1 MKIIVLVIML
11 VLIGYIFWQRWLL
24 KQQSYDLANLEK
36 ACAGYNSQI
45 QNMAIQHQSTFNALQ
60 AQKLMLELVG
70 SDLNK
75 VIKGDYSV
83 EPPSDKRVKEIK
95 HNIKRLTGRDL

>member
-1 MKIIVLVIML
+1 MNWIILLIML
-11 VLIGYIFWQRWLL
+11 VLVGYIFWQRWIL

-36 ACAGYNSQI
+36 ACDGYKSQI

-70 SDLNK
+70 SDLDK

-83 EPPSDKRVKEIK
+83 QPVSEKEMKDIKRKVMEITGKEI
-95 HNIKRLTGRDL
+95 